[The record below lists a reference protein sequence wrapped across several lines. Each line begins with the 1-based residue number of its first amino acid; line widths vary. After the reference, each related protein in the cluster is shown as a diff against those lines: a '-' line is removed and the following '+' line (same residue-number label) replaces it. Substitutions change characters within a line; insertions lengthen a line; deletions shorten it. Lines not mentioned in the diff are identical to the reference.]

1 MLPDF
6 IGLLHHLRQFQ
17 DGNILLK
24 YWFVVPRSSY
34 FFSIS
39 SVSMLSNTE
48 CPILSIFFFFLIRIY
63 GEVLRA
69 QVVHGMYYI

>member
-6 IGLLHHLRQFQ
+6 KGLLHHLRQFQ

-48 CPILSIFFFFLIRIY
+48 CPTLSNFFFLISIY